1 MTLPPAHPTTNRP
14 IQKPAERPTD
24 DTPPSNLGCSPVL
37 DREMDGWTVGSAPFG
52 MGAHQTTAPH
62 RYLPH
67 PRRRTAHAVGACSA
81 HFERHHPMPLRHEA
95 VVAAATA
102 RGPVSCMANGWETW
116 RLGPC
121 CSSYILAVD
130 AIPTALT
137 GSGRFPML
145 VLRAE
150 TGLCGSSGTRL
161 RRLRGGAVAR
171 AEAALA
177 ELSGDDGLSG

>member
-1 MTLPPAHPTTNRP
+1 
-14 IQKPAERPTD
+14 
-24 DTPPSNLGCSPVL
+24 
-37 DREMDGWTVGSAPFG
+37 
-52 MGAHQTTAPH
+52 
-62 RYLPH
+62 
-67 PRRRTAHAVGACSA
+67 
-81 HFERHHPMPLRHEA
+81 
-95 VVAAATA
+95 
-102 RGPVSCMANGWETW
+102 MANGWETW

-137 GSGRFPML
+137 GSGRFALL
-145 VLRAE
+145 VLTAE